1 MSLDSFFKLSTRK
14 VKIVS
19 SSLGQMSAGGII
31 SLQVLLVRYLGSSQA
46 VKLHAEVH
54 FPNLTFSST
63 LLDFGYVLN
72 NSESQRQILMS
83 NCSPLPVAYSWTFLK
98 EPHTIR

>member
-1 MSLDSFFKLSTRK
+1 M
-14 VKIVS
+14 S

-98 EPHTIR
+98 EPHAIR

>member
-1 MSLDSFFKLSTRK
+1 M
-14 VKIVS
+14 
-19 SSLGQMSAGGII
+19 
-31 SLQVLLVRYLGSSQA
+31 QVLLVCYLGSSQL

-72 NSESQRQILMS
+72 NSETQRQIVMS
-83 NCSPLPVAYSWTFLK
+83 NCSPLPVAYSWSFLT
-98 EPHTIR
+98 EPQATR